1 MTLARALIAEIP
13 VLRRFS
19 RALFGDVARADACLE
34 TILTNI
40 LSGTDSRFTSV
51 PNGHVVD
58 LRLKLLGSLVDA
70 LPARLDDFDPSCRCA
85 MEKSA
90 QTILRRIPKRP
101 LLAFLLRTLEG
112 LDDEDIAYVMGI
124 SPLQAR
130 LLVELGNASIAGEI
144 STKVLIIDSD
154 PAAGDL
160 IGALIQELGHSLCG
174 IAKTA
179 DEARDFIEREQP
191 GLIISE
197 LVLSDQSVD
206 ITLFGSIPK
215 FKDVPLIIITRFP
228 EMWNES
234 QGIYPA
240 GIITKPFLKNV
251 VRATISKALF
261 FNRRSKVPYWD
272 YQKEIQISH

>member
-1 MTLARALIAEIP
+1 M
-13 VLRRFS
+13 
-19 RALFGDVARADACLE
+19 
-34 TILTNI
+34 
-40 LSGTDSRFTSV
+40 
-51 PNGHVVD
+51 
-58 LRLKLLGSLVDA
+58 
-70 LPARLDDFDPSCRCA
+70 
-85 MEKSA
+85 
-90 QTILRRIPKRP
+90 
-101 LLAFLLRTLEG
+101 
-112 LDDEDIAYVMGI
+112 
-124 SPLQAR
+124 
-130 LLVELGNASIAGEI
+130 
-144 STKVLIIDSD
+144 LIIDSD

-160 IGALIQELGHSLCG
+160 ISALIQELGHSLCG